1 MFNNKLLAP
10 VSFPYGSKLLIVFLV
25 LFQSLSDDQWRL
37 RENKRVGSKP
47 IYQGNVNETQNDP
60 GTKTAF
66 GNKWQRNVGREEE
79 ILWCLSVPFGE
90 FFFSE
95 MEITSG
101 QSFSLLYFIV
111 GLNPESCN
119 YQPHPPSKAADRR
132 RASWQLSTESVQLPD
147 KREYFPAGS
156 NHRLVFVDLH
166 FNVIIVT
173 FWLFLEAVASV

>member
-1 MFNNKLLAP
+1 MFSSKFLVFGLELSDGRNPMFNNKLLAP
-10 VSFPYGSKLLIVFLV
+10 VSFGSKLLIVFLV

-90 FFFSE
+90 FFFRNGNNIRSV
-95 MEITSG
+95 I
-101 QSFSLLYFIV
+101 FPLVFHCW
-111 GLNPESCN
+111 P
-119 YQPHPPSKAADRR
+119 QPGEL
-132 RASWQLSTESVQLPD
+132 QLSAPSALESRRP
-147 KREYFPAGS
+147 KAGKLATF
-156 NHRLVFVDLH
+156 HR
-166 FNVIIVT
+166 IGAIT
-173 FWLFLEAVASV
+173 R